1 MQVGNTYLK
10 LLYNKYLLVSYI
22 PNLYYSFTGNVEILH
37 LGKWGAICD
46 DEWDKKEAEVVCRQL
61 GYSGVESVTHSGIF
75 GPAKSMFYLKFFELI
90 VLGFQ
95 L

>member
-10 LLYNKYLLVSYI
+10 LLYSEYLYSLYS
-22 PNLYYSFTGNVEILH
+22 LYYKPNFYYTFAGNVEILH

-61 GYSGVESVTHSGIF
+61 GFSGVETVTHSGIF
-75 GPAKSMFYLKFFELI
+75 GPAKSIYILFKI
-90 VLGFQ
+90 
-95 L
+95 

>member
-10 LLYNKYLLVSYI
+10 LLYSVYIVKTHSYTKF
-22 PNLYYSFTGNVEILH
+22 YYTFTGNIEILH

-61 GYSGVESVTHSGIF
+61 GFSGVESVTHSGIF
-75 GPAKSMFYLKFFELI
+75 GPAKSSFVF
-90 VLGFQ
+90 
-95 L
+95 

>member
-1 MQVGNTYLK
+1 MYSL
-10 LLYNKYLLVSYI
+10 SI
-22 PNLYYSFTGNVEILH
+22 LYYTKFYYTFAGNVEILH

-61 GYSGVESVTHSGIF
+61 GFSGVESVTHSGIF
-75 GPAKSMFYLKFFELI
+75 GPAKSIFYLNIFKLI
-90 VLGFQ
+90 VLGIQ